1 MEDFNLDELMDC
13 LEDNI
18 KEDIRGFEE
27 VINLDGAAN
36 REVYIGDIVAGT
48 GQTIEGYIRFWNRYD
63 DMHKIPVDKRV
74 PIKVY
79 INSGG
84 GLLGDTMT
92 IIDAIEMSVTPV
104 WTINTGA
111 AYSGGFFSFIAGHKR
126 IAYKHS
132 TFLYHEGA
140 TGSSGDA
147 GKFRNFADFYAKQLD
162 QLKDITLKYT
172 DMSEEYYKE
181 HQRDDLWL
189 TAIEAL
195 ELGVCDEIAEA
206 FV

>member
-63 DMHKIPVDKRV
+63 DMHKIPVEERV

-132 TFLYHEGA
+132 TFLYHEGS